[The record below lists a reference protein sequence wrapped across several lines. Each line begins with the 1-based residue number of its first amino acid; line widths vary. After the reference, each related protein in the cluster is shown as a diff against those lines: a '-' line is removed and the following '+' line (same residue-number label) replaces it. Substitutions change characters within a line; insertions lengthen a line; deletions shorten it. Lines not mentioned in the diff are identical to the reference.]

1 MNPTNPTPMD
11 VCVIGVG
18 YVGLVTAACLA
29 HAGHSVIGVD
39 DDREKIELLQGGKLP
54 IYEPFLDELIVQGVG
69 EGRLRFTESVAEGV
83 RPSTV
88 VFICVGTPPLE
99 NGEADLS
106 GIEDVVRRIAEV
118 TQGRKVIVE
127 KSTVPVQTGV
137 WIEKTLNPYGRGAGG
152 RFVVASNPEFLR
164 EGSGVEDFLHPDRI
178 VIGVEHHEEEQV
190 LRALYDPIIRG
201 TFHCPV
207 HQTCSPRREVPFL
220 VTDIA
225 SAELIKHASNSF
237 LAMKI
242 SYINLIA
249 DLCERVGADV
259 VKVAE
264 GMGLDRRIGRA
275 FLDAGIGFGGFCLPK
290 DVQAFVRIGEK
301 HGVDLRLLKEVER
314 INEERVDVVIRKL
327 RDHLSV
333 LRGKVIAVLGLSF
346 KPNTDDI
353 RFAPALEIIW
363 RLRTEG
369 ACVRVYDPRAM
380 VKARSVLEGVE
391 LCRDSYEAVDG
402 ADALVVATDWEEFK
416 RLDLPQVKRRM
427 RQAVII
433 DGRNI
438 FDPGLMEA
446 LGFDYVGMGR

>member
-1 MNPTNPTPMD
+1 MD

-54 IYEPFLDELIVQGVG
+54 IYEPFLNELIAQGVG

-106 GIEDVVRRIAEV
+106 AIEDVVRRIAEV
-118 TQGRKVIVE
+118 TEGRKVIVE

-137 WIEKTLNPYGRGAGG
+137 WIEKTLNPFGRGAGG

-201 TFHCPV
+201 TFPCPV
-207 HQTCSPRREVPFL
+207 HQPCSPRREVPFL

-237 LAMKI
+237 LAVKI

-259 VKVAE
+259 EKVAE

-353 RFAPALEIIW
+353 RFAPALEIIR
-363 RLRTEG
+363 RLLIEEAKVKT
-369 ACVRVYDPRAM
+369 YDPKAM
-380 VKARSVLEGVE
+380 PRVRKILGSVAF
-391 LCRDSYEAVDG
+391 CADPYEALDG
-402 ADALVVATDWEEFK
+402 ADAAVIATEWEEF
-416 RLDLPQVKRRM
+416 RSLDLRRVKERM
-427 RQAVII
+427 RQPVII

-438 FDPGLMEA
+438 LDPRVMES
-446 LGFDYVGMGR
+446 LGIEYSSMGR